1 MEQDNDLK
9 MKAATRDML
18 KKILPSHPEDLLT
31 GFEEFDIL
39 MTGFGRGEFND
50 GKRNITVE
58 IKSVN
63 HRYSDIT
70 VKMPRRYSFVEDKVK
85 NTIKENIKRGKIDV
99 SIMVENITESDVNI
113 SLNKMVAQQ
122 YITNL
127 TELQKEFGV
136 RGEISLGLLAGM
148 PEVMKQVPD
157 VDDEEEMTKCIL
169 APVRDA
175 AKKLE
180 EMRAVEGEKLSKDL
194 LMRADLIK
202 DLVAQIEEKAED
214 VPKEYA
220 QKLKDRIKD
229 LLDGSVEIPEDR
241 IMVEAAIFAD
251 KCNVTEELTRLKS
264 HMDQMKEIIGSS
276 TGADGKKL
284 DFLVQEMNREAN
296 TIGSKANDIE
306 ITNLMLQIKA
316 EVEKI
321 REQVQ
326 NIE

>member
-1 MEQDNDLK
+1 MIK
-9 MKAATRDML
+9 
-18 KKILPSHPEDLLT
+18 S
-31 GFEEFDIL
+31 

-63 HRYSDIT
+63 HRYSDIS

-85 NTIKENIKRGKIDV
+85 KAVKNNVKRGKVDV

-113 SLNKMVAQQ
+113 SLNKMVAEQ
-122 YITNL
+122 YISNL
-127 TELQKEFGV
+127 NDLKSEF
-136 RGEISLGLLAGM
+136 LLDGDIDLKLIAGM
-148 PEVMKQVPD
+148 PEVLRQVPD
-157 VDDEEEMTKCIL
+157 VEDEEEMTRCIL
-169 APVRDA
+169 TPTKEA
-175 AKKLE
+175 AENLE
-180 EMRAVEGEKLSKDL
+180 AMRAVEGEKLSKDL

-202 DLVAQIEEKAED
+202 DLVAQIEAKSED

-220 QKLKDRIKD
+220 RKLKERISE
-229 LLDGSVEIPEDR
+229 LLEGSVEIPEDR
-241 IMVEAAIFAD
+241 IMIEAAVFAD
-251 KCNVTEELTRLKS
+251 KCNITEELTRLKS
-264 HMDQMKEIIGSS
+264 HMDQMKEIINES

-296 TIGSKANDIE
+296 TIGSKANDLTV
-306 ITNLMLQIKA
+306 TNLMLQVKA
-316 EVEKI
+316 EIEKI